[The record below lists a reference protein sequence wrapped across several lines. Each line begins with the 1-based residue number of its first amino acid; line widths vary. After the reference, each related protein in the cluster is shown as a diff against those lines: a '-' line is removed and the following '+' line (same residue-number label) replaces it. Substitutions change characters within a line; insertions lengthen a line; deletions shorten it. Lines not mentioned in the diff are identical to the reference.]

1 MASMQASSDNEGEV
15 PDLPLEQIV
24 FSCSVCQATA
34 SELYARTESNKGFNS
49 GDSGDSGDEG
59 IVVKLWIAQCSHI
72 LCNKHL
78 PGGGRFA
85 VIKYGRASADDRG
98 STSLS
103 PWGPA
108 ATGALSCVFEPR

>member
-34 SELYARTESNKGFNS
+34 SELYARTESNKGFS
-49 GDSGDSGDEG
+49 SGDSGDEG

-108 ATGALSCVFEPR
+108 ATGALSCMFESR